1 MNGGDEF
8 YVRFENN
15 ESDEV
20 TYAEVTDN
28 DDGSYAVK
36 FNTMVTIT
44 SFDTYGIVSFILI
57 FLCAPICQVAGTYTC
72 SVMIGADEHVAD

>member
-44 SFDTYGIVSFILI
+44 SFDTYDIVSFILI
-57 FLCAPICQVAGTYTC
+57 FFYVHPYVRLLALILAR
-72 SVMIGADEHVAD
+72 